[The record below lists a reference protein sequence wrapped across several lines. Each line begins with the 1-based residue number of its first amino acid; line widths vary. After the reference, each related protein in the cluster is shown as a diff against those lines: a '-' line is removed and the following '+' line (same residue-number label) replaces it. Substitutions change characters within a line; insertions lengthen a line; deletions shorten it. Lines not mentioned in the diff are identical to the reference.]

1 MKKLL
6 IPFVLVLAA
15 CGGGS
20 SQTGGTRTVP
30 GHGAI
35 SVEVV
40 PNPIRATQV
49 SGQTYDFPFEVVI
62 RETGGRAVNVTRVS
76 VNVTALGG
84 ISVHRE
90 SWDADR
96 IRSMGYATNIPA
108 NGEVRYRFSPRKEVP
123 DDRLFGGVN
132 AQLTVDGAD
141 DAGMAA
147 SAATT
152 VTVTR

>member
-1 MKKLL
+1 MRKLL

-15 CGGGS
+15 CGGS
-20 SQTGGTRTVP
+20 TTQAPVRTIP

-49 SGQTYDFPFEVVI
+49 SGSMYDFPFEVVI

-84 ISVHRE
+84 LSVHRE
-90 SWDADR
+90 SWDADQ
-96 IRSMGYATNIPA
+96 IRSLGYSANVPA

-123 DDRLFGGVN
+123 DERLFGGVN
-132 AQLTVDGAD
+132 AQLTVDGRD
-141 DAGMAA
+141 DAGMAT